1 MTFPLLEGPPRCE
14 GLLVPCRWALAFFAV
29 WFNGTPLWT
38 RIRQT
43 WALVLLHRSFRQD
56 LYCPGSLTVVQLLP
70 IPKPR
75 SRLTSKF

>member
-1 MTFPLLEGPPRCE
+1 MTFLLLGGPPRCE

-38 RIRQT
+38 N
-43 WALVLLHRSFRQD
+43 LVLLHRSLRQN
-56 LYCPGSLTVVQLLP
+56 LYCPGSLIVAQLLL